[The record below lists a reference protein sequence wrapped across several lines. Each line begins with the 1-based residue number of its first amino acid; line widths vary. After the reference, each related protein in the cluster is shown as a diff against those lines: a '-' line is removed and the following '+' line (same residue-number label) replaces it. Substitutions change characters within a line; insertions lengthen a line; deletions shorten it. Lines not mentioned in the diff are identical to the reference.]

1 MTTSIE
7 DNELDAELQELY
19 LTAKQWL
26 ADLDFF
32 ATELIFLKK
41 LSQTKI
47 QPPDDVNFSERLEKL
62 TLNYRDLKDDIQKLI
77 QTLGII
83 TIASEKKIELRLLE
97 NHIQLK
103 LKIETLLRTVQSER
117 KAIFAFSLGKHPLN
131 SGSRG
136 A

>member
-19 LTAKQWL
+19 LTGKQWL

-32 ATELIFLKK
+32 ATELIFFKK

-47 QPPDDVNFSERLEKL
+47 QSPNDFNLSERLEKL
-62 TLNYRDLKDDIQKLI
+62 TDYYWDLKNDIQKLI
-77 QTLGII
+77 QILGMI
-83 TIASEKKIELRLLE
+83 TIASEKKIDLSLLE

-103 LKIETLLRTVQSER
+103 LKIEGLFRTFQSER
-117 KAIFAFSLGKHPLN
+117 KAIFAFFIET
-131 SGSRG
+131 GSIIT
-136 A
+136 

>member
-19 LTAKQWL
+19 LTGKQWL

-32 ATELIFLKK
+32 ATELIFFKK

-47 QPPDDVNFSERLEKL
+47 QSPNDFNFSERLEKL
-62 TLNYRDLKDDIQKLI
+62 TDYYWDLKNDIQKLI
-77 QTLGII
+77 QILGMI
-83 TIASEKKIELRLLE
+83 TIASEKKIDLSLLE

-103 LKIETLLRTVQSER
+103 LKIEGLFRTFQSER
-117 KAIFAFSLGKHPLN
+117 KAIFAFFIET
-131 SGSRG
+131 GSIIT
-136 A
+136 